1 MWKAVPGFENLYE
14 ASTEGL
20 VRSVDRVVAYK
31 RRDGRCVERKYPGK
45 TLKPGLNARG
55 YEIITLCDEQNRHH
69 TRPVHRLVLETFVRP
84 KRSGEECR
92 HLDGNTRNNHLDNL
106 HWGTAAENMADK
118 IAHGTW
124 VRGSRV
130 GNSRLTEEQVR
141 QIKQRLAQKEPH
153 SSIAVDYGVKPVT
166 ISAIS
171 AGRNWAWI

>member
-1 MWKAVPGFENLYE
+1 MREMGELAQKSVSQLIVNEDGGSRIEELR
-14 ASTEGL
+14 
-20 VRSVDRVVAYK
+20 VRGNTTRITVTPKV
-31 RRDGRCVERKYPGK
+31 GP
-45 TLKPGLNARG
+45 TRG

-69 TRPVHRLVLETFVRP
+69 TRPIHRLVLETFVRP
-84 KRSGEECR
+84 KQSGEECR

-141 QIKQRLAQKEPH
+141 QIKRRLARKEPH